1 MVTTTT
7 RMATGSVLAKVQLDP
22 ENASPNAF
30 VELGYSEDG
39 FSISERP
46 LLNDV
51 YSDRLGGTS
60 GEPVDVQHMG
70 VVTTIRG
77 KLTDFDYTQV
87 KRLRQY
93 ETKTLVVSEG
103 MTPTPGC
110 LLLATGNYFRLLL
123 EGVKDAEAII
133 GGGTVGDY
141 LTPLNFMRCLLRDSS
156 DQNVGSR
163 VTAIELVITAYTFED
178 LNDSNRLKMWNRDTV
193 A

>member
-60 GEPVDVQHMG
+60 GE
-70 VVTTIRG
+70 TCSTW
-77 KLTDFDYTQV
+77 
-87 KRLRQY
+87 
-93 ETKTLVVSEG
+93 
-103 MTPTPGC
+103 
-110 LLLATGNYFRLLL
+110 A
-123 EGVKDAEAII
+123 
-133 GGGTVGDY
+133 
-141 LTPLNFMRCLLRDSS
+141 SS
-156 DQNVGSR
+156 RPSGAS
-163 VTAIELVITAYTFED
+163 
-178 LNDSNRLKMWNRDTV
+178 
-193 A
+193 